1 MLPLAADCTNPDWQ
15 FMGEYMRRKETLLL
29 KPAVEK
35 LCKRLIHKEILG
47 GDCPK
52 TIAT

>member
-15 FMGEYMRRKETLLL
+15 FMEEYMRRKETLLL

-35 LCKRLIHKEILG
+35 FKG
-47 GDCPK
+47 GETMRVK
-52 TIAT
+52 VQSV